1 MRIALAV
8 QMKHTVIA
16 VFIMIALELSCPAQS
31 TSLQPGREHIPGADV
46 FITTVRIPA
55 GYPLRAF
62 ITRPKDVSGKLPVIF
77 EVAWLSC
84 DSVEQP
90 KGPEDGFTQLI
101 WELAS
106 RSGFATY
113 RVDKPGVGES
123 GGPKCSGLDFTTE
136 LEAYR
141 AAFKAMRDVD
151 FLDLSRIYVIGFSN
165 GGGVA
170 PFVAG
175 DAPVR
180 GYLVFSGW
188 YKTWL
193 EHMLELERRR
203 MRLTGVPEPEISTR
217 MKQFATFYDLYLNG
231 KKTPGQIISDHPE
244 FKSIWYDEPEH
255 QYGRPAAFY
264 HQLQD
269 LNLAEA
275 WQKVNAPVLAVHG
288 EFDWI
293 MSEDEFKLLANAV
306 NARHPRS
313 AIYVN
318 WPKMDHLLYI
328 HSDEKK
334 AFGRDPDKKYDPQLT
349 QFVLDWLKK
358 H

>member
-1 MRIALAV
+1 
-8 QMKHTVIA
+8 
-16 VFIMIALELSCPAQS
+16 
-31 TSLQPGREHIPGADV
+31 
-46 FITTVRIPA
+46 
-55 GYPLRAF
+55 
-62 ITRPKDVSGKLPVIF
+62 
-77 EVAWLSC
+77 
-84 DSVEQP
+84 
-90 KGPEDGFTQLI
+90 
-101 WELAS
+101 
-106 RSGFATY
+106 
-113 RVDKPGVGES
+113 
-123 GGPKCSGLDFTTE
+123 
-136 LEAYR
+136 
-141 AAFKAMRDVD
+141 
-151 FLDLSRIYVIGFSN
+151 
-165 GGGVA
+165 
-170 PFVAG
+170 
-175 DAPVR
+175 
-180 GYLVFSGW
+180 
-188 YKTWL
+188 
-193 EHMLELERRR
+193 